1 MDIGFSCFHKILK
14 RIEKRH
20 FLCFGVSMIVGM
32 LTHLYMIANK
42 ISNWDDL
49 TCPAGVGGGEW
60 HGRWLQP
67 HVYRLFSIWSIPAI
81 NGTMAVVLL
90 AFAACFII
98 SALEIRSTAG
108 VALTAAV
115 LVTFPAVASNM
126 TFMYI
131 SELFSLALL
140 LSAIGVYLT
149 RRFRYG
155 WIAAIFL
162 IMDCMA
168 LYQAYFAIAASL
180 FVLMVL
186 LELIDAKGPESGTE
200 AAKSKAERFFD
211 RSEVRSGI
219 KYVLVLGASMAAY
232 LVSLKVSGRELVS
245 YKGMNAIGEQSA
257 GQYLR
262 GIARAYH
269 RVLQYFVT
277 KPESY
282 LEGVPANLNRFA
294 VVVLLALLIWFFITR
309 KVYKNLVSCLLY
321 FFLLF
326 VMPLAMGLIYVMT
339 PTQEHASTVMTYSY
353 VCLYFMIIALAE
365 RLGKPVDGRSYFA
378 RALAL
383 LAALSVF
390 MISYAHFQITNE
402 AYYRSL
408 LAQERVKV
416 YLSHVMERLEEQEGY
431 EYGDPVIFGGNWA
444 PKKPPIMYRD
454 MDSAKFR
461 DFEGLA
467 VESGF
472 LSLTIRGYFIRYFFG
487 LDVGLPEEE
496 EITAMMAR
504 PEYLAMPVYPTE
516 GCIQQIDDVWVV
528 RLAPN

>member
-1 MDIGFSCFHKILK
+1 
-14 RIEKRH
+14 
-20 FLCFGVSMIVGM
+20 MIVGM

-108 VALTAAV
+108 VALTASV

-140 LSAIGVYLT
+140 FCAVGVYLT
-149 RRFRYG
+149 KRFRYG

-186 LELIDAKGPESGTE
+186 LELIDAKGPESGAE
-200 AAKSKAERFFD
+200 AVKAKALRFFD

-309 KVYKNLVSCLLY
+309 KVYKNFVSCLLY

-326 VMPLAMGLIYVMT
+326 MMPLAMGLIYVMT

-365 RLGKPVDGRSYFA
+365 RLGKPEIMAAGASGTSAAGQKNLAEEKSVDGRSYFA

-444 PKKPPIMYRD
+444 PEKPPIMYRD

-504 PEYLAMPVYPTE
+504 PEYLAMPVYPAQ
-516 GCIQQIDDVWVV
+516 GCIQQIDDTWVV

>member
-1 MDIGFSCFHKILK
+1 MDIGFSYFQTILK

-20 FLCFGVSMIVGM
+20 ILCFCVSMIIGM
-32 LTHLYMIANK
+32 LTHLYTITNK
-42 ISNWDDL
+42 ICNWDDL

-81 NGTMAVVLL
+81 NGTMAIVLL
-90 AFAACFII
+90 AFAACLII
-98 SALEIRSTAG
+98 SALEIRSAAG
-108 VALTAAV
+108 AALTGAV
-115 LVTFPAVASNM
+115 LVTFPSVASNM

-131 SELFSLALL
+131 SELFSLAVLL
-140 LSAIGVYLT
+140 CAAAVYVT
-149 RRFRYG
+149 KRFRYG
-155 WIAAIFL
+155 WIAAVFL
-162 IMDCMA
+162 LMDCMA

-180 FVLMVL
+180 FVLLVFL
-186 LELIDAKGPESGTE
+186 QLIESE
-200 AAKSKAERFFD
+200 EPVRAAQA
-211 RSEVRSGI
+211 GI

-232 LVSLKVSGRELVS
+232 LISLKVSGRELVS
-245 YKGMNAIGEQSA
+245 YKGMNAIGDQSA
-257 GQYLR
+257 GQYVR
-262 GIARAYH
+262 AIARAYH

-282 LEGVPANLNRFA
+282 MEGVPTNLNRFA
-294 VVVLLALLIWFFITR
+294 VVVLIALVIWFFIT
-309 KVYKNLVSCLLY
+309 KKLYKNILSCVLY
-321 FFLLF
+321 LFLLF

-339 PTQEHASTVMTYSY
+339 PTQDHASTVMTYSY
-353 VCLYFMIIALAE
+353 VCLYLMIIALAE
-365 RLGKPVDGRSYFA
+365 RLAPAAGSAQAHFA
-378 RALAL
+378 RILAL
-383 LAALSVF
+383 LAAVSIFTV
-390 MISYAHFQITNE
+390 SYAHFQITNE

-408 LAQERVKV
+408 LAQNRVEV

-431 EYGDPVIFGGNWA
+431 TYGDPVIFGGNWA
-444 PKKPPIMYRD
+444 PDKPPIMYRD

-487 LDVGLPEEE
+487 LDVGTPEEE
-496 EITAMMAR
+496 EITAMMER
-504 PEYLAMPVYPTE
+504 DEYLAMPVYPAQ
-516 GCIQQIDDVWVV
+516 GCIRKIDDTWVV

>member
-1 MDIGFSCFHKILK
+1 
-14 RIEKRH
+14 
-20 FLCFGVSMIVGM
+20 
-32 LTHLYMIANK
+32 
-42 ISNWDDL
+42 
-49 TCPAGVGGGEW
+49 
-60 HGRWLQP
+60 
-67 HVYRLFSIWSIPAI
+67 
-81 NGTMAVVLL
+81 
-90 AFAACFII
+90 
-98 SALEIRSTAG
+98 
-108 VALTAAV
+108 
-115 LVTFPAVASNM
+115 
-126 TFMYI
+126 
-131 SELFSLALL
+131 
-140 LSAIGVYLT
+140 
-149 RRFRYG
+149 
-155 WIAAIFL
+155 
-162 IMDCMA
+162 
-168 LYQAYFAIAASL
+168 
-180 FVLMVL
+180 
-186 LELIDAKGPESGTE
+186 
-200 AAKSKAERFFD
+200 
-211 RSEVRSGI
+211 
-219 KYVLVLGASMAAY
+219 MAAY

-294 VVVLLALLIWFFITR
+294 VMVLLALLIWFFITR

-365 RLGKPVDGRSYFA
+365 RLGKPEIMAAGASGTSAAGQKKLAEEKLVDGRSYFA

-444 PKKPPIMYRD
+444 PEKPPIMYRD

-504 PEYLAMPVYPTE
+504 PEYLAMPVYPAQ
-516 GCIQQIDDVWVV
+516 GCIRQIDDVWVV